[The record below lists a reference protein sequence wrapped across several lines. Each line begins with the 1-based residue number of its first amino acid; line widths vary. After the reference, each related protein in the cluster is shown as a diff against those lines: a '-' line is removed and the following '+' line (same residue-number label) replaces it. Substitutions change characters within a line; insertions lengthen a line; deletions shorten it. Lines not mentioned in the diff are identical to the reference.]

1 MWNATVRK
9 EKERMHIMASVEE
22 CRAALAKLVAQFDE
36 IDEEDRAKHVVERT
50 VSCRVSDL
58 DVTFYGRLHH
68 GGLEPF
74 REEPPADGKPADVKL
89 TIVSDDLIALVDG
102 ELDLA
107 RALLGG
113 RVKIDASFGDLL
125 RLRRLI

>member
-1 MWNATVRK
+1 
-9 EKERMHIMASVEE
+9 MASVEE
-22 CRAALAKLVAQFDE
+22 CRAALAKLVDQFDE
-36 IDEEDRAKHVVERT
+36 IGEEDRAKHVVERT

-58 DVTFYGRLHH
+58 DLIFYGRLHPD
-68 GGLEPF
+68 GLDPF
-74 REEPPADGKPADVKL
+74 SEEPPSNGRSADVKL

-113 RVKIDASFGDLL
+113 RVRIDASFGDLL
-125 RLRRLI
+125 RLRRLL

>member
-1 MWNATVRK
+1 
-9 EKERMHIMASVEE
+9 MASVEE
-22 CRAALAKLVAQFDE
+22 CRAALVKLVAQFDE

-58 DVTFYGRLHH
+58 HVVFYGRLHH
-68 GGLEPF
+68 GGLDPF
-74 REEPPADGKPADVKL
+74 TEGPPADGKPADVKL
-89 TIVSDDLIALVDG
+89 TIASDDLVALVDG

-125 RLRRLI
+125 RLRRLL

>member
-1 MWNATVRK
+1 
-9 EKERMHIMASVEE
+9 MASVEE

-36 IDEEDRAKHVVERT
+36 IDEQDRARHVVERT
-50 VSCRVSDL
+50 VSCRVPDL
-58 DVTFYGRLHH
+58 TVTFYGRLHH
-68 GGLEPF
+68 DGLDPF
-74 REEPPADGKPADVKL
+74 REEPPTDGRSADVRL
-89 TIVSDDLIALVDG
+89 TIGSDDLVSLVNG

-113 RVKIDASFGDLL
+113 KVKIDASFSDLL

>member
-1 MWNATVRK
+1 
-9 EKERMHIMASVEE
+9 MASVEE

-58 DVTFYGRLHH
+58 DVTFHGRLHH
-68 GGLEPF
+68 GGLDPF
-74 REEPPADGKPADVKL
+74 TQEPPADGKPADVKL
-89 TIVSDDLIALVDG
+89 TIVSDDLVALVDG

>member
-1 MWNATVRK
+1 
-9 EKERMHIMASVEE
+9 MASVEE

-36 IDEEDRAKHVVERT
+36 IGEEDRAKHVVERT
-50 VSCRVSDL
+50 VSCRVPDL
-58 DVTFYGRLHH
+58 DVVFHGRLHRE
-68 GGLEPF
+68 GLDPF
-74 REEPPADGKPADVKL
+74 REDPPGNSKAADVKL
-89 TIVSDDLIALVDG
+89 TIASDDLIALVDG

-125 RLRRLI
+125 RLRRLL

>member
-1 MWNATVRK
+1 
-9 EKERMHIMASVEE
+9 MASVEE

-36 IDEEDRAKHVVERT
+36 VGEEDRAKHVVERT
-50 VSCRVSDL
+50 VSCRVPDL
-58 DVTFYGRLHH
+58 GVIFYGRLHY
-68 GGLEPF
+68 GGLDPF
-74 REEPPADGKPADVKL
+74 TEQPPADGKPADVKL
-89 TIVSDDLIALVDG
+89 TIASDDLIALVDG

>member
-1 MWNATVRK
+1 
-9 EKERMHIMASVEE
+9 MASVEE

-36 IDEEDRAKHVVERT
+36 VGQEDRAKHVVERT

-58 DVTFYGRLHH
+58 EVTFYGRLHH
-68 GGLEPF
+68 DGLDPF
-74 REEPPADGKPADVKL
+74 TQDPPTVPADVKL
-89 TIVSDDLIALVDG
+89 TIASDDLVALVDG

-125 RLRRLI
+125 RLRRLL

>member
-1 MWNATVRK
+1 
-9 EKERMHIMASVEE
+9 MASVEE

-36 IDEEDRAKHVVERT
+36 IGEEDRAKHVVERT

-68 GGLEPF
+68 DGLDPF
-74 REEPPADGKPADVKL
+74 LEGPPADGRPADVRL
-89 TIVSDDLIALVDG
+89 TLVSDDLVALVDG
-102 ELDLA
+102 RLDLA

-113 RVKIDASFGDLL
+113 RVKINASFGDLL
-125 RLRRLI
+125 RLRRLL

>member
-1 MWNATVRK
+1 MLT
-9 EKERMHIMASVEE
+9 MASVEE
-22 CRAALAKLVAQFDE
+22 CRAALAKLVAQFDD

-58 DVTFYGRLHH
+58 DVIFYGRLHH

-74 REEPPADGKPADVKL
+74 TQEPPDGKSADVKL
-89 TIVSDDLIALVDG
+89 TIVSDDLVALVDG

>member
-1 MWNATVRK
+1 
-9 EKERMHIMASVEE
+9 MASVEE

-36 IDEEDRAKHVVERT
+36 IDERDRAKHVVERT
-50 VSCRVSDL
+50 LSCRVSDL

-68 GGLEPF
+68 GGLDPF
-74 REEPPADGKPADVKL
+74 LEQPSPDGRSADVKL
-89 TIVSDDLIALVDG
+89 TILSDDLVALVAG

-113 RVKIDASFGDLL
+113 RVKVDASFGDLL
-125 RLRRLI
+125 RLRRLL

>member
-1 MWNATVRK
+1 MATL
-9 EKERMHIMASVEE
+9 EE
-22 CRAALAKLVAQFDE
+22 CRAALGKLVEQFDD
-36 IDEEDRAKHVVERT
+36 IDAESRAKHVVERT

-58 DVTFYGRLHH
+58 DVMFYGRLHH
-68 GGLEPF
+68 DGLDPF
-74 REEPPADGKPADVKL
+74 DERPPVDGRPADVKL
-89 TIVSDDLIALVDG
+89 TITSDDLIALVDG

-125 RLRRLI
+125 RLRRLL

>member
-1 MWNATVRK
+1 
-9 EKERMHIMASVEE
+9 MASVEE
-22 CRAALAKLVAQFDE
+22 CRAALVKLVAQFDE
-36 IDEEDRAKHVVERT
+36 IDAEDRAKHVVERT

-68 GGLEPF
+68 DGLDPF
-74 REEPPADGKPADVKL
+74 VESPPANGKPADVQL
-89 TIVSDDLIALVDG
+89 TIVSDDLVALVDG

-113 RVKIDASFGDLL
+113 RVKVNASFGDLL
-125 RLRRLI
+125 RLRRLL